1 VNLKTAA
8 RRLGVHYQTAY
19 RWVRSG
25 ELVAVKVGAGY
36 EISEAALERFQ
47 AQRAAM
53 ERVPAMLER
62 DAAAGLDPVAD
73 ALARLEELIEFT
85 TVDASAVYQRAAH
98 ALSATLGDAAIVSL
112 READG
117 SLRLAAFDHRDPER
131 GVLIGAML
139 RFGAL
144 DEPMYARRAADTGEV
159 VLVPQVPQREV
170 RMQVRPEFHQCL
182 AQAGFYSAVSAPII
196 GSGVVRGAVLVSRD
210 SPGRPYTFDD
220 RDFVVS
226 VASRIGAAMAQ
237 AERGHAAWALRARL
251 AAELAE
257 WIDHGDFAR
266 AGEWL
271 NETVP
276 DEEPVALT
284 SLETTVDAATTAFAD
299 LFGTTVP
306 ECKERSVCDLVDPAY
321 EVQETFERLRG
332 GEFDFCTVVTRPVL
346 GDVRGVVLDGAIV
359 RQPDATPCCVLYV
372 AHAVP
377 EVVSVQGV
385 PSRSGE

>member
-1 VNLKTAA
+1 MFRTAGRTVSPVLTARQIVIRIAVTTKPPETRELPTLGTAWTPSGPEGTRVNLKTAA

-47 AQRAAM
+47 GQRAAM
-53 ERVPAMLER
+53 ERVPAMPER
-62 DAAAGLDPVAD
+62 DAAVDLTPIAG

-98 ALSATLGDAAIVSL
+98 TLSSSLGDAAIVSL

-131 GVLIGAML
+131 VVLIGAML

-170 RMQVRPEFHQCL
+170 RTQVRPEFHQCL

-196 GSGVVRGAVLVSRD
+196 GSGVVRGTVLVSRD

-220 RDFVVS
+220 RDFVVA

-251 AAELAE
+251 AAELTE

-271 NETVP
+271 Q
-276 DEEPVALT
+276 DEVSEDEAVA
-284 SLETTVDAATTAFAD
+284 VY
-299 LFGTTVP
+299 
-306 ECKERSVCDLVDPAY
+306 R
-321 EVQETFERLRG
+321 EVYGNDWTK
-332 GEFDFCTVVTRPVL
+332 
-346 GDVRGVVLDGAIV
+346 
-359 RQPDATPCCVLYV
+359 
-372 AHAVP
+372 
-377 EVVSVQGV
+377 
-385 PSRSGE
+385 